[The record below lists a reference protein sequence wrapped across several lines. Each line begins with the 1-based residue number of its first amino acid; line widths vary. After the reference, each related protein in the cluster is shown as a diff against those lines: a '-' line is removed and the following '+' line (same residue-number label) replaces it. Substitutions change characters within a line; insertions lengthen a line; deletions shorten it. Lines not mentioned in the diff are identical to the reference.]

1 MNEQSE
7 KIKKISVS
15 IGGISYQL
23 VSRENETYTR
33 EIARKADE
41 MIRQMIQQH
50 PSLSTMQAII
60 LSMVNTIDALTKI
73 SGSLDEAKKGVE
85 TIESRSVKEME
96 NLKFKMTKAQHE
108 LFLLRDTDF
117 ELRKEVL
124 RINELNK
131 QLELEIASLRQQ
143 KTTPDSS
150 LFERMD
156 SDTELENAVIAFSG
170 NELETEDAD
179 EPAGLTDLE
188 EPADSVEFNELNE
201 SDDLNGSGN
210 GTENREPE
218 DVGAIEDFTG
228 REEPEGD
235 GATQAPEMDETE
247 ETEEGE
253 EILEIVE
260 WAEDDVSQNPFA
272 VPVNNINKSA
282 CAGDSYSGFRQP
294 SLEDLFSE

>member
-1 MNEQSE
+1 MNEQPE

-41 MIRQMIQQH
+41 TIRQIVQQH

-73 SGSLDEAKKGVE
+73 SESFEEVKKEVE
-85 TIESRSVKEME
+85 TIESKSAKEME

-117 ELRKEVL
+117 ELKKEVL

-131 QLELEIASLRQQ
+131 QLELEIASLRQ
-143 KTTPDSS
+143 KKMNSDSS
-150 LFERMD
+150 LFQGMD
-156 SDTELENAVIAFSG
+156 PDTELENAVIAFS
-170 NELETEDAD
+170 E
-179 EPAGLTDLE
+179 AGLE
-188 EPADSVEFNELNE
+188 
-201 SDDLNGSGN
+201 NGI
-210 GTENREPE
+210 EMKEPE
-218 DVGAIEDFTG
+218 NIGGIEDFIG
-228 REEPEGD
+228 REEPEDD
-235 GATQAPEMDETE
+235 GEAEIPEMDETE
-247 ETEEGE
+247 DSEEGA

-260 WAEDDVSQNPFA
+260 WAEDEVSQNPFA
-272 VPVNNINKSA
+272 IPVNNTNKPTGA
-282 CAGDSYSGFRQP
+282 RDSFSGFRQP